1 MGCGISH
8 HRRTGSPDGEQVK
21 AVVQPADGDLPGPA
35 VAAELLAS
43 RDGRLATMKWPRT
56 VDFIEEMP
64 RDPSGK
70 PQQRQLRDLYCAGR
84 DRPI

>member
-1 MGCGISH
+1 
-8 HRRTGSPDGEQVK
+8 
-21 AVVQPADGDLPGPA
+21 LPGPA
-35 VAAELLAS
+35 AAAELLAS
-43 RDGRLATMKWPRT
+43 RDGRLAAMKWPRT

-70 PQQRQLRDLYCAGR
+70 LQKRQLREPYCAGR